1 MMPNL
6 TAILPAASLSTA
18 LSGTLA
24 TLCFTVSFTCATA
37 SAGELYLL
45 GLVPQAYAEDVS
57 DNGQVVV
64 GHDPQSYW
72 YWTPTTGVVQLLN
85 TIPPGNG
92 AGGQGCIT
100 ADGRYMTCSTLQGDL
115 QKAEA
120 TIYDIQLA
128 KFRSIGSWGYNCDIE
143 RTGAWGMSNDGQH
156 VVGLGWQI
164 GCAARGFVWNEGDTA
179 LTDLGTLYFYKPT
192 RANAVSDNGGV
203 IAGWN
208 DDYTGWRQAAAW
220 IKNAQGVFVQTNIS
234 APPSPGSTI
243 PIKMPEAGVV
253 SGNGQ
258 WVYGIGRSGY
268 AGGGAWRWSPATGV
282 QPVGTN
288 PTTDIGYVVAAN
300 FDGSRVLCFYGMMGS
315 SGSYMWTPK
324 RGYVSLA
331 QLASEASVTIPQG
344 WTLNLP
350 LGMSEDGLSIVG
362 TAFGPNGSSPF
373 VLDLRPTAQF
383 CTADFVANGSVD
395 AQDLAV
401 LLSQWGNVG
410 GQADL
415 NADGSVGPQDLAIL
429 LGQWGPCL

>member
-6 TAILPAASLSTA
+6 TATMLSGMLSGT

-258 WVYGIGRSGY
+258 WVYGIGRTGY

-288 PTTDIGYVVAAN
+288 PTTDIGYVVGAN
-300 FDGSRVLCFYGMMGS
+300 FDGTRVLCFYGVMGS
-315 SGSYMWTPK
+315 AGSFMWTPK

-331 QLASEASVTIPQG
+331 TIAAEAGVVIPAG
-344 WTLNLP
+344 WALSLP
-350 LGMSEDGLSIVG
+350 LGMSEDGLTIVG
-362 TAFGPNGSSPF
+362 TAFGPNGTSPF
-373 VLDLRPTAQF
+373 VLDLRAGGGPCPADLNADATVGAQDLAILLSAWGSLGGS
-383 CTADFVANGSVD
+383 ADLNGDGLVG

-401 LLSQWGNVG
+401 LLSAWG
-410 GQADL
+410 AC
-415 NADGSVGPQDLAIL
+415 P
-429 LGQWGPCL
+429 